1 MMASLLKEM
10 ARTTGCRCV
19 TLSLILPVYN
29 EAAVLPLLMRSLR
42 PVLDRLNADYEVV
55 FVDDGSQDGTSSILR
70 ELAERDRRVKVIAFP
85 RNFGH
90 QAAIS
95 AGLDFAAGDA
105 VIIMEADLQDPPD
118 LLPRMLELFQ
128 EGYDVVSPQRRSR
141 RGDSFFKRMTAGLSY
156 WLMRHMVDKRLPEE
170 VGDFRLLSRRAV
182 SAIRQ
187 FREQHRFMRGMVA
200 WLGLK
205 EAILPFERQPRAAGE
220 TKYPLRKMLRFSWTA
235 ISSFSAFPLRICTFV
250 GMCASCAGLLY
261 VLYALYAALLRKTVV
276 PGWTSLV
283 FLQCLF
289 FGVTLLSLGLV
300 GDYIARI
307 YEESKNR
314 PLYVVSQAAN
324 LDTGAYSIARAVI
337 LPEHTPKQPILA
349 LRSEAQRAV
358 DDTLASGSR
367 LGMNIK
373 RANTG

>member
-1 MMASLLKEM
+1 
-10 ARTTGCRCV
+10 V
-19 TLSLILPVYN
+19 TFMRLSLILPIYN

-42 PVLDRLNADYEVV
+42 PVLDGLNADYEVV
-55 FVDDGSQDGTSSILR
+55 FVDDGSQDGSRSILR
-70 ELAERDRRVKVIAFP
+70 ELAERDGRVKVITFP

-105 VIIMEADLQDPPD
+105 VVIMDADLQDPPD

-141 RGDSFFKRMTAGLSY
+141 RGDSFFKRMTAGLFY
-156 WLMRHMVDKRLPEE
+156 WLMRHMVDKRLPDE

-182 SAIRQ
+182 SALRQ

-205 EAILPFERQPRAAGE
+205 EVILPFERQPRAAGE
-220 TKYPLRKMLRFSWTA
+220 TKYPLHKMLRFSWTA
-235 ISSFSAFPLRICTFV
+235 ISSFSAFPLRVCTFV
-250 GMCASCAGLLY
+250 GICASGAGLLY
-261 VLYALYAALLRKTVV
+261 ILYALYVALLRKTAVQ
-276 PGWTSLV
+276 GWTSLV
-283 FLQCLF
+283 FLQCFF
-289 FGVTLLSLGLV
+289 FGITLLSLGLV

-314 PLYVVSQAAN
+314 PLYVVSQAVN
-324 LDTGAYSIARAVI
+324 VDVGAHSIVRAII
-337 LPEHTPKQPILA
+337 LPERAPTQMLIPA
-349 LRSEAQRAV
+349 LRSETQRVA
-358 DDTLASGSR
+358 DGTRLSGPGVR
-367 LGMNIK
+367 QNFK
-373 RANTG
+373 RANTA

>member
-1 MMASLLKEM
+1 MS
-10 ARTTGCRCV
+10 
-19 TLSLILPVYN
+19 
-29 EAAVLPLLMRSLR
+29 SLR
-42 PVLDRLNADYEVV
+42 PVLDHLNADYEVV
-55 FVDDGSQDGTSSILR
+55 FVDDGSQDGSTSILR
-70 ELAERDRRVKVIAFP
+70 EIAERDRRVKVITFP

-105 VIIMEADLQDPPD
+105 VIIMDADLQDPPD

-141 RGDSFFKRMTAGLSY
+141 RGDSFFKRITAALFY
-156 WLMRHMVDKRLPEE
+156 WLMRHMVDKRLPDE

-205 EAILPFERQPRAAGE
+205 EALLPFERQPRAAGE
-220 TKYPLRKMLRFSWTA
+220 TKYPLRKMLLFSWTA

-250 GMCASCAGLLY
+250 GMCASSAGLLY
-261 VLYALYAALLRKTVV
+261 VLYALYAAFLRKTVV

-314 PLYVVSQAAN
+314 PLYVVSQAVN
-324 LDTGAYSIARAVI
+324 VDVGAHSIARAII
-337 LPEHTPKQPILA
+337 LPEHAPKQPILA
-349 LRSEAQRAV
+349 LRSETQRIT
-358 DDTLASGSR
+358 DDILLPG
-367 LGMNIK
+367 LGFGNNIK
-373 RANTG
+373 RVNTA

>member
-1 MMASLLKEM
+1 M
-10 ARTTGCRCV
+10 RI
-19 TLSLILPVYN
+19 SLILPVYN

-42 PVLDRLNADYEVV
+42 PVLNRLNTDYEVV
-55 FVDDGSQDGTSSILR
+55 FVDDGSQDGSGSILR
-70 ELAERDRRVKVIAFP
+70 ELAERDRRVKVITFP

-105 VIIMEADLQDPPD
+105 VLIMDADLQDPPD

-128 EGYDVVSPQRRSR
+128 EGYDVVSPQRQSR
-141 RGDSFFKRMTAGLSY
+141 RGDSFFKRRTATLFY
-156 WLMRHMVDKRLPEE
+156 WLMRHMVDKRLPDE

-205 EAILPFERQPRAAGE
+205 EAILPFERRPRAAGE

-250 GMCASCAGLLY
+250 GICASGAGLLY
-261 VLYALYAALLRKTVV
+261 ILYALYAALLRKSVV

-324 LDTGAYSIARAVI
+324 LDIGTYSIARAII
-337 LPEHTPKQPILA
+337 LPEHAPKQPILA
-349 LRSEAQRAV
+349 LRNETQRVADNILLSV
-358 DDTLASGSR
+358 SKVGTDIERGDTA
-367 LGMNIK
+367 
-373 RANTG
+373 